1 MKKNLALILC
11 LLLCVSLLAAC
22 GSSDETSAAATTA
35 AAAETEG
42 TETEAPTAAETEA
55 PTAAETTAAETVAET
70 TAADTQGN
78 AAGQSMED
86 YLLGLGLLT
95 GERTEMAA
103 EMIGAESGFKYG
115 DVEIYEFDESS
126 DSYQKLA
133 AGESVELEGMEGFG
147 ISAAAVNGKYVLVGS
162 PSEEVINAF
171 NEYK

>member
-55 PTAAETTAAETVAET
+55 PTAAET

>member
-1 MKKNLALILC
+1 MC

-35 AAAETEG
+35 AAAETE
-42 TETEAPTAAETEA
+42 
-55 PTAAETTAAETVAET
+55 AET

>member
-35 AAAETEG
+35 AAAETEA
-42 TETEAPTAAETEA
+42 EA
-55 PTAAETTAAETVAET
+55 
-70 TAADTQGN
+70 TAADTQEN

>member
-1 MKKNLALILC
+1 
-11 LLLCVSLLAAC
+11 
-22 GSSDETSAAATTA
+22 
-35 AAAETEG
+35 
-42 TETEAPTAAETEA
+42 
-55 PTAAETTAAETVAET
+55 
-70 TAADTQGN
+70 
-78 AAGQSMED
+78 MED
-86 YLLGLGLLT
+86 YLLDLGLLT

-133 AGESVELEGMEGFG
+133 AGKSVELEGMEGFG

-171 NEYK
+171 NEYR

>member
-1 MKKNLALILC
+1 MKKNSALILC
-11 LLLCVSLLAAC
+11 LLLCISLLAAC
-22 GSSDETSAAATTA
+22 GSQTDETS
-35 AAAETEG
+35 
-42 TETEAPTAAETEA
+42 APTAAETEA

-70 TAADTQGN
+70 AAADTQGS

-86 YLLGLGLLT
+86 YLLDLGLLT

-133 AGESVELEGMEGFG
+133 AGKSVELEGMEGFG
-147 ISAAAVNGKYVLVGS
+147 ISAAAVNGKYVLGGS
-162 PSEEVINAF
+162 PSEEDINAF
-171 NEYK
+171 NEYR

>member
-35 AAAETEG
+35 AAAETE
-42 TETEAPTAAETEA
+42 
-55 PTAAETTAAETVAET
+55 AET